1 MHDIRGEMYND
12 SDGKARVSFL
22 FSTKEKD
29 KQGKKGNARIEKKN
43 WNKGREEGA
52 REETPAVVV
61 NQSGN
66 ESKGERGGS
75 GGIIVM
81 RGEAGRQRQ
90 RGVYRQGEVARN
102 GKRTEQTEGCAQA

>member
-66 ESKGERGGS
+66 ESKGEWGDHSDARRGGETKTK
-75 GGIIVM
+75 GGVS
-81 RGEAGRQRQ
+81 AG
-90 RGVYRQGEVARN
+90 
-102 GKRTEQTEGCAQA
+102 